1 MPVLSI
7 CIPTYNR
14 CEYLMNNLQHICE
27 HQEYDFEIIISD
39 NASTDDTYKRVTEY
53 IKNNNIDKIKY
64 FRNREN
70 IGPDANF
77 KRVLSLGQGKYSLL
91 LGDDDYLNDDFFEKV
106 LPFLK
111 KNEFSFVALSSKE
124 MMKKSE
130 GKEYCSFGISDMDK
144 FLLLLGPHITFMSI
158 MIFNSEI
165 LHKVLENNINYETNL
180 YQSFLAINVIHK
192 NEKMRYSVYFYNPFS
207 FNGDTSA
214 ANYDF
219 YTVFVNGI
227 IALYKIALP
236 NLSNKEILK
245 IYSRSFGYF
254 IFKFTLIL
262 KAIGVKQKINKSHY
276 NNLKNSLWFWLATFP
291 CYITPSVLLSGL
303 YKLYRLR
310 KRK

>member
-124 MMKKSE
+124 MMIRIAKAANRVIAGDYL
-130 GKEYCSFGISDMDK
+130 GKPVILTFGVPS
-144 FLLLLGPHITFMSI
+144 
-158 MIFNSEI
+158 
-165 LHKVLENNINYETNL
+165 
-180 YQSFLAINVIHK
+180 INVG
-192 NEKMRYSVYFYNPFS
+192 F
-207 FNGDTSA
+207 A
-214 ANYDF
+214 
-219 YTVFVNGI
+219 
-227 IALYKIALP
+227 
-236 NLSNKEILK
+236 
-245 IYSRSFGYF
+245 
-254 IFKFTLIL
+254 
-262 KAIGVKQKINKSHY
+262 
-276 NNLKNSLWFWLATFP
+276 
-291 CYITPSVLLSGL
+291 
-303 YKLYRLR
+303 
-310 KRK
+310 

>member
-144 FLLLLGPHITFMSI
+144 
-158 MIFNSEI
+158 
-165 LHKVLENNINYETNL
+165 
-180 YQSFLAINVIHK
+180 
-192 NEKMRYSVYFYNPFS
+192 
-207 FNGDTSA
+207 
-214 ANYDF
+214 
-219 YTVFVNGI
+219 
-227 IALYKIALP
+227 
-236 NLSNKEILK
+236 
-245 IYSRSFGYF
+245 SRN
-254 IFKFTLIL
+254 TL
-262 KAIGVKQKINKSHY
+262 
-276 NNLKNSLWFWLATFP
+276 
-291 CYITPSVLLSGL
+291 
-303 YKLYRLR
+303 
-310 KRK
+310 